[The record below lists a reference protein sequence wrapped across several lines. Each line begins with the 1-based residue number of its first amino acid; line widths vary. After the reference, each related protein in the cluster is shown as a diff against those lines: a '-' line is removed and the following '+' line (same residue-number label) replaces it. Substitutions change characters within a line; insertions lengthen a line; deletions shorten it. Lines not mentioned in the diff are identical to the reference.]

1 LVETYRPAFLE
12 AKNSAQKRA
21 VAEQL
26 FNEIQCRQCRFL
38 EEADPRGQRMEAA
51 QQQQQAQEDIGNIS
65 SFNAVHPSILTKT
78 WLVVEPKKALHKILK
93 RLREKDKSVVV
104 AHPGLPNIV
113 QSHNTTNEECSP
125 FQDPQMLPSSQSQQQ
140 LLEHKVNDAY
150 PVAEVTYSHDRLV
163 SNHPLTTSTQYSFPG
178 ENVDEAQ
185 ESTYA
190 RRLNLWTASVDDFRS
205 QYHTIT
211 SDIDI
216 KPLPALATD
225 KCMEQ
230 QTAERDGLSWNY
242 LEGSGVTFDTDT
254 FWQGSAQQP
263 SIDASEQLCEY
274 TLQQWVMHSKP
285 DIRLHTST
293 SAQSHEHVVNHFIK
307 SALLIAL
314 KLTECMLEAE
324 QDEAIGHGNPIP
336 LASIAA
342 ENVLIRT
349 RKHHHRAILGESD
362 DEDAHENIE
371 FV

>member
-1 LVETYRPAFLE
+1 
-12 AKNSAQKRA
+12 
-21 VAEQL
+21 
-26 FNEIQCRQCRFL
+26 
-38 EEADPRGQRMEAA
+38 MEAA